1 MMTFIPFLL
10 AALVLA
16 ITPGPGIAYVVA
28 RTVAGGRTE
37 GLASCL
43 GTGLGGLLHVMAAAL
58 GLSIMVAQ
66 SAAAFTVVKYL
77 GAAYLIYLGI
87 RLLRREASGVALP
100 AVRAMGARRAL
111 LEGVL
116 VEALNVKTA
125 LFFLAFLPQFT
136 SPAAPLVPQLVLL
149 GAICVGL
156 NTLVDV
162 VAVFAADRLIRSDTT
177 RAARARL
184 LNRAS
189 GVTLIGLGSI
199 LALAR
204 REA

>member
-1 MMTFIPFLL
+1 MTFIPFLL

-28 RTVAGGRTE
+28 RTVAGGRAE

-43 GTGLGGLLHVMAAAL
+43 GTGLGGLLHVLAAAL
-58 GLSIMVAQ
+58 GLSVLVAQ
-66 SAAAFTVVKYL
+66 SAVAFTVVKYL

-136 SPAAPLVPQLVLL
+136 SPAGPLVPQLVLL

>member
-1 MMTFIPFLL
+1 MSLL
-10 AALVLA
+10 AFSIAAVVLA

-28 RTVAGGRTE
+28 RTVAGGRAE

-43 GTGLGGLLHVMAAAL
+43 GTGIGGMIHVVAAAL
-58 GLSIMVAQ
+58 GLSLLVAQ
-66 SAAAFTVVKYL
+66 SALAFSVVKYV

-87 RLLRREASGVALP
+87 RLLMRKDEAFAVEP
-100 AVRAMGARRAL
+100 ATAQGARRAL
-111 LEGVL
+111 FEGVA

-125 LFFLAFLPQFT
+125 LFFLAFLPQFV
-136 SPAAPLVPQLVLL
+136 SPTEPLAAQLALL
-149 GAICVGL
+149 GSICVAL

-162 VAVFAADRLIRSDTT
+162 IVVFAADRLLQSGSA

-184 LNRAS
+184 LTRTS
-189 GVTLIGLGSI
+189 GVTMVGLGAY

>member
-1 MMTFIPFLL
+1 
-10 AALVLA
+10 
-16 ITPGPGIAYVVA
+16 
-28 RTVAGGRTE
+28 
-37 GLASCL
+37 
-43 GTGLGGLLHVMAAAL
+43 MAAAL
-58 GLSIMVAQ
+58 GLSILVAQ

-87 RLLRREASGVALP
+87 RLLRREATGVARP

-136 SPAAPLVPQLVLL
+136 LPAAPLVPQLVLL